1 VPAQLGLVDAGMNE
15 MEMGEVEKPAPP
27 PQRRRSPKYD
37 ETVGPV
43 NYLDTLPFEGCEA
56 FILAFICATQLAKRC
71 RTGATMAFN
80 FECDTQTS
88 FGVFGLRR

>member
-1 VPAQLGLVDAGMNE
+1 VLARPSAGRGQSGPAQLGLVDAGMNE

-56 FILAFICATQLAKRC
+56 FASATATTAMTPAPAAATQRDGGPSA
-71 RTGATMAFN
+71 
-80 FECDTQTS
+80 
-88 FGVFGLRR
+88 